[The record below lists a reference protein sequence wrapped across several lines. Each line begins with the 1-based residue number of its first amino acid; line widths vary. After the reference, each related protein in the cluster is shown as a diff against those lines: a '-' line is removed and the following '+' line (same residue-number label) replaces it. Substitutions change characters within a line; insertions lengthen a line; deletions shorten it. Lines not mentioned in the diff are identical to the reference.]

1 MAVATTTIFLELK
14 TTSTPCNIMTTPE
27 IVILAFCVTVG
38 WLAMGYTFMQ
48 TALLLLASGAVLFTL
63 WLAFVLCLA

>member
-1 MAVATTTIFLELK
+1 
-14 TTSTPCNIMTTPE
+14 MTTPE
-27 IVILAFCVTVG
+27 SVILSSCVIVG
-38 WLAMGYTFMQ
+38 WLAMGFSFAQ

>member
-1 MAVATTTIFLELK
+1 MSPA
-14 TTSTPCNIMTTPE
+14 E
-27 IVILAFCVTVG
+27 ITILAFCAIVG

-48 TALLLLASGAVLFTL
+48 TALLLLASGAVLFAG

>member
-1 MAVATTTIFLELK
+1 MSPA
-14 TTSTPCNIMTTPE
+14 E
-27 IVILAFCVTVG
+27 ITILASCATVG
-38 WLAMGYTFMQ
+38 WLAMGYSFLQ

>member
-1 MAVATTTIFLELK
+1 
-14 TTSTPCNIMTTPE
+14 MTAPE
-27 IVILAFCVTVG
+27 IIILASCVTAG
-38 WLAMGYTFMQ
+38 WLAMGFSFAQ